1 MSTVVLLSTR
11 RLPPTYF
18 DQVREDLG
26 DQNIVIDVVG
36 WVAPSAWVGDKVNTF
51 TLIGPGRMPAQP
63 APEPEPAAEVSEE
76 APDAVIAPEAVADPE
91 TVVADEAK
99 IAPAAAE
106 VAAAGDSSSSAAPRA
121 AAEETA
127 DADQGG
133 SSATS
138 ASATSASATSASAT
152 TASDTSASGAGAGS
166 ASTTAGAGA
175 ASAPPPAAAK
185 PRPTGAKRVVKA
197 VEWRARRARKVAG
210 RMLPKAIKTSAPV
223 KFLRGQRATND
234 LGKNYWERVLSRR
247 DVMATIDKADVVVA
261 LDAGAIWAGWNLGQR
276 KASTPVVL
284 GLPAARR
291 EFDQLKAPAGNG

>member
-1 MSTVVLLSTR
+1 MSNVVLLSTR

-26 DQNIVIDVVG
+26 DQNITIDVVG
-36 WVAPSAWVGDKVNTF
+36 WVAPSAWVADKVNTF
-51 TLIGPGRMPAQP
+51 TLIGPGRMPTAP
-63 APEPEPAAEVSEE
+63 APEPEPVAESTDE

-91 TVVADEAK
+91 AVVADEAK
-99 IAPAAAE
+99 VAPAAAE
-106 VAAAGDSSSSAAPRA
+106 VAAAGPTPEPAP
-121 AAEETA
+121 EPKP
-127 DADQGG
+127 
-133 SSATS
+133 
-138 ASATSASATSASAT
+138 
-152 TASDTSASGAGAGS
+152 
-166 ASTTAGAGA
+166 
-175 ASAPPPAAAK
+175 APK

-223 KFLRGQRATND
+223 KFLRGQRASND

-247 DVMATIDKADVVVA
+247 DVMATIDKADVVIA

-291 EFDQLKAPAGNG
+291 ELDMMKAPTT

>member
-26 DQNIVIDVVG
+26 DQNITIDVVG
-36 WVAPSAWVGDKVNTF
+36 WVAPSAWVADKVNSF

-63 APEPEPAAEVSEE
+63 APEPEPEVEASDE
-76 APDAVIAPEAVADPE
+76 APDAVIAPEAVADPAS
-91 TVVADEAK
+91 VVADEAK
-99 IAPAAAE
+99 VAPAAAE
-106 VAAAGDSSSSAAPRA
+106 VAAAEPAP
-121 AAEETA
+121 
-127 DADQGG
+127 QPKP
-133 SSATS
+133 
-138 ASATSASATSASAT
+138 
-152 TASDTSASGAGAGS
+152 
-166 ASTTAGAGA
+166 
-175 ASAPPPAAAK
+175 APK
-185 PRPTGAKRVVKA
+185 PKPTGAKRVVKA
-197 VEWRARRARKVAG
+197 VEWRARKARKVAG

-247 DVMATIDKADVVVA
+247 DVMETIDRADVVVA

>member
-26 DQNIVIDVVG
+26 DQNITIDVVG
-36 WVAPSAWVGDKVNTF
+36 WVAPSAWVADKVNTF

-63 APEPEPAAEVSEE
+63 APEPEPAAESTDE

-91 TVVADEAK
+91 AVVADEAE

-106 VAAAGDSSSSAAPRA
+106 VAAAEPAP
-121 AAEETA
+121 
-127 DADQGG
+127 QPKP
-133 SSATS
+133 
-138 ASATSASATSASAT
+138 
-152 TASDTSASGAGAGS
+152 
-166 ASTTAGAGA
+166 
-175 ASAPPPAAAK
+175 APK

-197 VEWRARRARKVAG
+197 VEWRARKARKVAG

>member
-26 DQNIVIDVVG
+26 DQNITIDVVG
-36 WVAPSAWVGDKVNTF
+36 WVAPSAWVADKVNTF

-63 APEPEPAAEVSEE
+63 APEPEPVAEASEE
-76 APDAVIAPEAVADPE
+76 APDAVIAPEAVADPD

-99 IAPAAAE
+99 IAPAASE
-106 VAAAGDSSSSAAPRA
+106 VAAATGA
-121 AAEETA
+121 A
-127 DADQGG
+127 DA
-133 SSATS
+133 
-138 ASATSASATSASAT
+138 
-152 TASDTSASGAGAGS
+152 
-166 ASTTAGAGA
+166 ASTTAGAAA
-175 ASAPPPAAAK
+175 ASPPPPAAAK

-223 KFLRGQRATND
+223 KFLRGQRATSD
-234 LGKNYWERVLSRR
+234 LGKTYWERVLSRR

>member
-26 DQNIVIDVVG
+26 DQNITIDVVG
-36 WVAPSAWVGDKVNTF
+36 WVAPSAWVADKVNTF

-63 APEPEPAAEVSEE
+63 APEPEVEAEATDE

-99 IAPAAAE
+99 VAPAAAE
-106 VAAAGDSSSSAAPRA
+106 VAAAGENPVTQPVAP
-121 AAEETA
+121 
-127 DADQGG
+127 
-133 SSATS
+133 SATP
-138 ASATSASATSASAT
+138 
-152 TASDTSASGAGAGS
+152 
-166 ASTTAGAGA
+166 
-175 ASAPPPAAAK
+175 APPPPAAK

-197 VEWRARRARKVAG
+197 VEWRARKARKVAG

>member
-1 MSTVVLLSTR
+1 MNTVVLLSTR

-26 DQNIVIDVVG
+26 DQNITIDVVG
-36 WVAPSAWVGDKVNTF
+36 WVAPSAWVADKVNTF
-51 TLIGPGRMPAQP
+51 TLIGPGRMPSQP
-63 APEPEPAAEVSEE
+63 APEPEPEAEASDE
-76 APDAVIAPEAVADPE
+76 APDAVIAPEAVADPAS
-91 TVVADEAK
+91 VVADEAQV
-99 IAPAAAE
+99 APAAAE
-106 VAAAGDSSSSAAPRA
+106 VAAADPAP
-121 AAEETA
+121 
-127 DADQGG
+127 QPKP
-133 SSATS
+133 
-138 ASATSASATSASAT
+138 
-152 TASDTSASGAGAGS
+152 
-166 ASTTAGAGA
+166 
-175 ASAPPPAAAK
+175 APK

-197 VEWRARRARKVAG
+197 VEWRARKARKVAG

-223 KFLRGQRATND
+223 KFLRGQRATSD